1 MRFGKRQRTAQLVA
15 VRNRRRTAK
24 KRC

>member
-1 MRFGKRQRTAQLVA
+1 VRFGKRQRTAQLVA
-15 VRNRRRTAK
+15 VRNRRCTAK

>member
-1 MRFGKRQRTAQLVA
+1 VRFGKSQHTAQLVA

-24 KRC
+24 KRF